1 MLRGE
6 TSCCAIILPPACL
19 TSSIPRSGP
28 AAVPYGGPPTSLL
41 AGRSLSLASL
51 AASLDGGRRRA
62 LEAVLQLSRDTG
74 LPVYLVGGPV
84 RDALLGAAVLD
95 LDFSV
100 EGDAVELARRIVE
113 RMGGRLTTH
122 SRFGTATVVSDGT
135 RIDLVTARRETYS
148 KPGQLPRITPGSIAD
163 DLARRDF
170 SINAMALPLS
180 PEDGRLID
188 PLGGLDDL
196 NAGIVRTPHLRSF
209 VDDPTRMLRAVRYEQ
224 RFGFHM
230 EGSTLMQMTAA
241 VADGH
246 MDAVSGDR
254 WRHELERILDE
265 AYPGHPLL
273 RAAELGLLAGIH
285 PSLGKASAREA
296 AALRKMAVPPG
307 ESPQAD
313 DWLAALFAPLTASEA
328 ENVIQRLRLSGRKAT
343 LVRDTIAVRESEPKI
358 RAASGRPSELAGI
371 LAALEPAAVSAYAKL
386 TGDPV
391 VSAALRRYADEWRY
405 VRPRLSG
412 ETLLEMGAT
421 QGPEVGEIMSR
432 LLTARLD
439 GEAATEDDEMA
450 LARELLARSKAN
462 LTK

>member
-1 MLRGE
+1 M
-6 TSCCAIILPPACL
+6 
-19 TSSIPRSGP
+19 
-28 AAVPYGGPPTSLL
+28 PYGGPLTSFL
-41 AGRSLSLASL
+41 AGRSLSLDSL
-51 AASLDGGRRRA
+51 AVSLDGGRRWA
-62 LEAVLQLSRDTG
+62 LEAVIQLSQDSG

-100 EGDAVELARRIVE
+100 EGNAVELARRISE
-113 RMGGRLTTH
+113 LMDGRLTTH
-122 SRFGTATVVSDGT
+122 SRFGTATVVSGGT

-148 KPGQLPRITPGSIAD
+148 KPGQLPRITPGSITD

-196 NAGIVRTPHLRSF
+196 SAGVVRALHPRSF
-209 VDDPTRMLRAVRYEQ
+209 AADPTRMLRAVRYEQ
-224 RFGFHM
+224 RFGFRIG
-230 EGSTLMQMTAA
+230 GSTLSQMTAA
-241 VADGH
+241 IANGH

-265 AYPGHPLL
+265 AAPGLPLL

-285 PSLGKASAREA
+285 PSLGKASAREEA
-296 AALRKMAVPPG
+296 GLRKLVGLPG

-313 DWLAALFAPLTASEA
+313 DWLAALFAPLGASEA
-328 ENVIQRLRLSGRKAT
+328 ENVIQRLRLSGRRAT
-343 LVRDTIAVRESEPKI
+343 LVRDTIAAREAEPKI
-358 RAASGRPSELAGI
+358 RTASARPSELAGI

-386 TGDPV
+386 SGDPV

-439 GEAATEDDEMA
+439 GEAATEEDETA

>member
-1 MLRGE
+1 MNW
-6 TSCCAIILPPACL
+6 
-19 TSSIPRSGP
+19 SG
-28 AAVPYGGPPTSLL
+28 
-41 AGRSLSLASL
+41 
-51 AASLDGGRRRA
+51 
-62 LEAVLQLSRDTG
+62 
-74 LPVYLVGGPV
+74 
-84 RDALLGAAVLD
+84 
-95 LDFSV
+95 F
-100 EGDAVELARRIVE
+100 
-113 RMGGRLTTH
+113 
-122 SRFGTATVVSDGT
+122 
-135 RIDLVTARRETYS
+135 
-148 KPGQLPRITPGSIAD
+148 
-163 DLARRDF
+163 
-170 SINAMALPLS
+170 
-180 PEDGRLID
+180 
-188 PLGGLDDL
+188 
-196 NAGIVRTPHLRSF
+196 
-209 VDDPTRMLRAVRYEQ
+209 
-224 RFGFHM
+224 
-230 EGSTLMQMTAA
+230 
-241 VADGH
+241 
-246 MDAVSGDR
+246 
-254 WRHELERILDE
+254 LDE

-328 ENVIQRLRLSGRKAT
+328 GNVIQRLRLSGRKAT

-439 GEAATEDDEMA
+439 GEAATEEDEMA
-450 LARELLARSKAN
+450 LARELLAPEQG
-462 LTK
+462 